1 MPKVLIVG
9 ATGYLGKRVA
19 SVLVRSGQHHVYGI
33 ARDEVRSKYLALQE
47 VTPIVCTDPINDPT
61 PYLSAIREHHIDIV
75 VDVSGAGPESS
86 KILEDVKKIGEERLQ
101 ANKTPGT
108 NAGPKLGFVYCSGT
122 WVHGSNEKLV
132 NDLDIAGRGGTTL
145 PRRLVAWRVGLED
158 TVLASSDVLDVAI
171 IRPALIYGYE
181 STIWTSFILPLA
193 HAARIGSTDSIQVP
207 LEADAKPGLIHV
219 DDVAA
224 GFKVIVERLTLINGS
239 STYPVFDLVTSQE
252 SMRDI
257 FAALA
262 SAWGYK
268 GEINLVGAGDNLF
281 AEAMSTTFRGSS
293 ARAQQL
299 LGWKPTRL
307 NGFVGDMERPV
318 DKEGGLTITSKQ
330 HSSNRLW
337 VAVRMRYCT
346 LCEMDA
352 GRSEGTFNSTY
363 HTIELGS
370 GSVIFRPALLF
381 EALGV
386 INYLGMP
393 AIDGNL
399 HAVVQAL
406 HASMFEFQTTFN
418 LNRYLHGQFINI
430 MPIWDEGVAAWGT
443 RTAVLND
450 PVLGSTADDIIDQL
464 DILEADTGARAFN
477 GDSWKP

>member
-47 VTPIVCTDPINDPT
+47 VIPIVCTDPINDPT

-132 NDLDIAGRGGTTL
+132 NDLDIAGRGATTL

-307 NGFVGDMERPV
+307 NGFVGDMER
-318 DKEGGLTITSKQ
+318 
-330 HSSNRLW
+330 
-337 VAVRMRYCT
+337 MRYRT
-346 LCEMDA
+346 LYEMDA

-363 HTIELGS
+363 HTTELSS
-370 GSVIFRPALLF
+370 GNVIFRLCPPIRGV
-381 EALGV
+381 LGV
-386 INYLGMP
+386 INYLGIP

-399 HAVVQAL
+399 YVVVQAL
-406 HASMFEFQTTFN
+406 HASMLEFQTTFN

-464 DILEADTGARAFN
+464 DNLEADTGARAFN